1 MTKILG
7 VHVGHDSGAALVVDG
22 LVAADMA
29 EERATRI
36 KHYSGLPVRSV
47 RFCLD
52 QAGISIEDVDL
63 VAVPS
68 AVEVPALNH
77 LFDLSGARAQ
87 RRSRLGRAEDL
98 VRAKTRRGLRKPP
111 RSFEPVPLPHSTE
124 IVHVEHHL
132 AHAASAY
139 YTSGSDERQLIVT
152 MDGTG
157 DGVSVALWR
166 GEAGSIT
173 PLAKHP
179 TTASLG
185 WFYSNVTEAL
195 GWQHG
200 DGEGKTM
207 GLAPYGDAGRA
218 RGVLDRFSPTFA
230 GGDLVEPHDFGPLY
244 TWNETGAEEWHLDEA
259 DQIADLVRRYGQEHV
274 AAEAQRVLE
283 EQASEVI
290 FPWLD
295 RERTRD
301 LSCAGGVFLN
311 VKLNQRIW
319 DSGKVARHHVFPN
332 PGDSGLAVGA
342 ALLVHHQINPGSPT
356 LPLRH
361 LYWGPEYSNE
371 EIKSL
376 LAARNLPIV
385 FEDDIADLVA
395 RELHKGKIVGWF
407 EGRMESGP
415 RALGAR
421 SILMSPLRAE
431 NKDVINQRVKFREG
445 FRPFCPSLLA
455 EAGEDYLV
463 NARAERFMIT
473 SFSVT
478 PGKRDAIPAV
488 VHVDDT
494 VRPQT
499 VERAVNEPYHEV
511 IKRFGELSGESVVLN
526 TSFNVKG
533 EPIICHPREAIRA
546 FFDTGLDRLVLGNY
560 VLSKDGGW

>member
-7 VHVGHDSGAALVVDG
+7 VHVGHDSGAAVVVDG
-22 LVAADMA
+22 EVVADMS
-29 EERATRI
+29 EERVTRI
-36 KHYSGLPVRSV
+36 KHYSGLPVASV

-52 QAGISIEDVDL
+52 QAGISIEDVDI

-68 AVEVPALNH
+68 ATQVPDLNY
-77 LFDLSGARAQ
+77 LFDLSGNRAQ

-98 VRAKTRRGLRKPP
+98 VRARTRRGQRKPP
-111 RSFEPVPLPHSTE
+111 RSFEPVPLPDSTE
-124 IVHVEHHL
+124 IIHVEHHL

-139 YTSGSDERQLIVT
+139 YTSGSDDRQLIVT

-166 GEAGSIT
+166 GEAGMIT
-173 PLAKHP
+173 PLEKHP

-207 GLAPYGDAGRA
+207 GLAPYGDADRA
-218 RGVLDRFSPTFA
+218 SGVLERFYPKFA

-244 TWNETGAEEWHLDEA
+244 TWNEIGAEEWHLDEA
-259 DQIADLVRRYGQEHV
+259 DEIAALVREYGQEHV

-283 EQASEVI
+283 EQASELI

-295 RERTRD
+295 REQTRD

-319 DSGKVARHHVFPN
+319 DSGKVGRHHIFPN

-342 ALLVHHQINPGSPT
+342 ALFAHHQANPGSPM
-356 LPLRH
+356 LPLRD

-385 FEDDIADLVA
+385 FEDDVSGLAA
-395 RELHKGKIVGWF
+395 RALHDGKIVAWF

-445 FRPFCPSLLA
+445 FRPFCPSMLA
-455 EAGEDYLV
+455 EKAEDYLV
-463 NARAERFMIT
+463 NPRSERFMIT

-478 PGKRDAIPAV
+478 PAKREAIPAV

-499 VERAVNEPYHEV
+499 VERAANESYHEV

-526 TSFNVKG
+526 TSLNVKG

-546 FFDTGLDRLVLGNY
+546 FFDTGLDCLVLGNY

>member
-1 MTKILG
+1 MTRILG

-22 LVAADMA
+22 AVVADMS

-52 QAGISIEDVDL
+52 QAGISIDDVDL

-68 AVEVPALNH
+68 ATQVPALNY
-77 LFDLSGARAQ
+77 LFDLQGSRAQ

-98 VRAKTRRGLRKPP
+98 VRARTRRGMRKPP
-111 RSFEPVPLPHSTE
+111 RSFEPVPLPYSTE
-124 IVHVEHHL
+124 IVQVEHHL

-139 YTSGSDERQLIVT
+139 YTSGSNDRQLIVT

-166 GEAGSIT
+166 GEAGTIT

-195 GWQHG
+195 GWEHG

-207 GLAPYGDAGRA
+207 GLAPYGDPDRA
-218 RGVLDRFSPTFA
+218 RGVLDRFYPKFS

-259 DQIADLVRRYGQEHV
+259 DEIAALIPKHGQENV

-283 EQASEVI
+283 EQASELI
-290 FPWLD
+290 FPWLS
-295 RERTRD
+295 REQTRD

-311 VKLNQRIW
+311 VKLNQRMW
-319 DSGKVARHHVFPN
+319 DSGRVARHHIFPN

-342 ALLVHHQINPGSPT
+342 ALFVHHQANPGSPI
-356 LPLRH
+356 LPLAD
-361 LYWGPEYSNE
+361 LYWGPEFSNE

-376 LAARNLPIV
+376 LAARNLPIA
-385 FEDDIADLVA
+385 FEDDVAGFVA
-395 RELHKGKIVGWF
+395 RALNEGKIVGWF

-415 RALGAR
+415 RALGSR

-445 FRPFCPSLLA
+445 FRPFCPSMLA
-455 EAGEDYLV
+455 EVADDYLV

-499 VERAVNEPYHEV
+499 VERATNERYHDV
-511 IKRFGELSGESVVLN
+511 IERFGELSGESVVLN
-526 TSFNVKG
+526 TSLNVRG

-546 FFDTGLDRLVLGNY
+546 FFDTGLDLLVLGNY